1 MIDTQERRREIA
13 EILYFANDYV
23 KMRPLAAR
31 YGVSYTT
38 IRNDVDVLSLSY
50 HIISQAGRHGGVK
63 LEVGRKHL
71 RFLDPE
77 ETLALQRIMYMV
89 PERERIYIL
98 SILKDLALID
108 IDSEQP
114 S

>member
-63 LEVGRKHL
+63 LEVRRKHL

-89 PERERIYIL
+89 PERERVYIL

-108 IDSEQP
+108 IDSEQL